1 MPHCYCWY
9 LTHGAS
15 PLLVRHI
22 CTVRVLE
29 EVRLV
34 FRGRSFYYVKAKK
47 GFQEQA
53 SKNLE
58 KQWINNI
65 SEDYG

>member
-1 MPHCYCWY
+1 VF
-9 LTHGAS
+9 TA
-15 PLLVRHI
+15 
-22 CTVRVLE
+22 RVLG
-29 EVRLV
+29 EVRLDLS
-34 FRGRSFYYVKAKK
+34 GKSFYYVKAKK

-53 SKNLE
+53 VENLE

>member
-1 MPHCYCWY
+1 MPLCHCLY
-9 LTHGAS
+9 LTHGAA
-15 PLLVRHI
+15 PLLVRHVF
-22 CTVRVLE
+22 TVRVLE
-29 EVRLV
+29 EVRLA
-34 FRGRSFYYVKAKK
+34 FSGRSFYYVKAKK

-53 SKNLE
+53 LKNLE

>member
-1 MPHCYCWY
+1 
-9 LTHGAS
+9 
-15 PLLVRHI
+15 
-22 CTVRVLE
+22 VLE
-29 EVRLV
+29 EVRLA
-34 FRGRSFYYVKAKK
+34 FSGISFYYVKTKK

-53 SKNLE
+53 LKNLE

>member
-1 MPHCYCWY
+1 
-9 LTHGAS
+9 
-15 PLLVRHI
+15 
-22 CTVRVLE
+22 VLE